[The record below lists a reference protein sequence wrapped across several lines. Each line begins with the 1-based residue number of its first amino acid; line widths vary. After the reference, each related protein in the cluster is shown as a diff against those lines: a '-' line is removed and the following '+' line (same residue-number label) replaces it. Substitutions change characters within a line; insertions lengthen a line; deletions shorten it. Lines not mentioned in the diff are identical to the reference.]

1 MNTLST
7 LALQS
12 RFVLPKR
19 AAAVRA
25 LGTLFLV
32 GGAIA
37 SLAPAAGAQ
46 DDGVDASLVPGQP
59 APQVDS
65 DGDGISNQDEIQI
78 YGLNAFDND
87 TDDDGLGDGDELYNR
102 YGYSYPNLYDSD
114 YDGLSD
120 LEEIACLFG
129 YCTSAIA
136 FDTDFDGFSDR
147 DEIYNGGNP
156 LDPTR

>member
-1 MNTLST
+1 MDTLT
-7 LALQS
+7 LRS
-12 RFVLPKR
+12 RFGLPRR
-19 AAAVRA
+19 ATVSRA
-25 LGTLFLV
+25 LGTLLLAAS
-32 GGAIA
+32 AITT
-37 SLAPAAGAQ
+37 LAPAAGAQ
-46 DDGVDASLVPGQP
+46 DTGVDANLVPGQP

-65 DGDGISNQDEIQI
+65 DGDGISNQAEVQL
-78 YGLNAFDND
+78 YGLDAFDND

-120 LEEIACLFG
+120 LEEVACLFG

-136 FDTDFDGFSDR
+136 ADTDFDGRSDR
-147 DEIYNGGNP
+147 DEIYYGGNP

>member
-1 MNTLST
+1 MDT
-7 LALQS
+7 LALRS
-12 RFVLPKR
+12 RLGFPR
-19 AAAVRA
+19 RETAIRA
-25 LGTLFLV
+25 LGALLLAAGT
-32 GGAIA
+32 ITT
-37 SLAPAAGAQ
+37 LAPGAGAE
-46 DDGVDASLVPGQP
+46 DNVASANLAPGQP

-65 DGDGISNQDEIQI
+65 DGDGISNHDEVQI

-120 LEEIACLFG
+120 LEEVACLFG

-136 FDTDFDGFSDR
+136 ADTDFDGRSDR
-147 DEIYNGGNP
+147 DEIYYGGNP

>member
-1 MNTLST
+1 MDT
-7 LALQS
+7 LALRS
-12 RFVLPKR
+12 RLGFLRR
-19 AAAVRA
+19 ATVARA
-25 LGTLFLV
+25 LGTLLV
-32 GGAIA
+32 AAGVITT
-37 SLAPAAGAQ
+37 LAPAAGAQ
-46 DDGVDASLVPGQP
+46 DDGVDANLIPGQP
-59 APQVDS
+59 APAVDS
-65 DGDGISNQDEIQI
+65 DGDGISNQAEVQL

-136 FDTDFDGFSDR
+136 ADTDFAGRSDR
-147 DEIYNGGNP
+147 DEIYYGGNP

>member
-1 MNTLST
+1 MNTP
-7 LALQS
+7 
-12 RFVLPKR
+12 FFR
-19 AAAVRA
+19 ARLGFLRREVAVRA
-25 LGTLFLV
+25 LGALLV
-32 GGAIA
+32 ATVAIPA
-37 SLAPAAGAQ
+37 LTPAAGAE
-46 DDGVDASLVPGQP
+46 DDVNANLAPGQP
-59 APQVDS
+59 APTVDS
-65 DGDGISNQDEIQI
+65 DGDGISNQAEVQI

-136 FDTDFDGFSDR
+136 ADTDFDGRSDR
-147 DEIYNGGNP
+147 DEIYFGGNP

>member
-1 MNTLST
+1 MNTLGFR
-7 LALQS
+7 S
-12 RFVLPKR
+12 RFVFPRR
-19 AAAVRA
+19 ADAVRA
-25 LGTLFLV
+25 LGTLLLV

-37 SLAPAAGAQ
+37 AMAPAAEAQ
-46 DDGVDASLVPGQP
+46 DDGVNANLVPGQP
-59 APQVDS
+59 APQADS
-65 DGDGISNQDEIQI
+65 DGDGISNHDEVQL

-136 FDTDFDGFSDR
+136 ADTDFDGRGDR
-147 DEIYNGGNP
+147 DEIYFGGNP

>member
-1 MNTLST
+1 MHSDDFRARMGSL
-7 LALQS
+7 
-12 RFVLPKR
+12 RR
-19 AAAVRA
+19 AAAARA
-25 LGTLFLV
+25 GSALLV
-32 GGAIA
+32 AAVAITVMG
-37 SLAPAAGAQ
+37 PAAGAE
-46 DDGVDASLVPGQP
+46 DEVGHANLVPGQP

-65 DGDGISNQDEIQI
+65 DGDGLSNRDEVQL
-78 YGLNAFDND
+78 YGLDAFDND

-136 FDTDFDGFSDR
+136 ADTDFDGRSDR
-147 DEIYNGGNP
+147 DEIYYGGNP

>member
-1 MNTLST
+1 MNTH
-7 LALQS
+7 ALQS
-12 RFVLPKR
+12 RFGFLRREV
-19 AAAVRA
+19 AARA
-25 LGTLFLV
+25 LGALV
-32 GGAIA
+32 LAAVAIPA
-37 SLAPAAGAQ
+37 LAPAAGAE
-46 DDGVDASLVPGQP
+46 DEVSANLVPGQP

-65 DGDGISNQDEIQI
+65 DGDGLTNQDEVQL

-87 TDDDGLGDGDELYNR
+87 TDDDGLNDGDELYNR

-136 FDTDFDGFSDR
+136 ADTDFDGRSDR
-147 DEIYNGGNP
+147 DEVYFGGNP

>member
-1 MNTLST
+1 MDMFDFRARSGFLRKEVAARTLG
-7 LALQS
+7 ALI
-12 RFVLPKR
+12 VATMAIP
-19 AAAVRA
+19 A
-25 LGTLFLV
+25 LTPG
-32 GGAIA
+32 
-37 SLAPAAGAQ
+37 AGAE
-46 DDGVDASLVPGQP
+46 DDVNANLVPGQP
-59 APQVDS
+59 APTVDS
-65 DGDGISNQDEIQI
+65 DGDGISNQAEVQI

-136 FDTDFDGFSDR
+136 YDTDFDGRSDR
-147 DEIYNGGNP
+147 DEVYYGGNP

>member
-1 MNTLST
+1 MNTLGF
-7 LALQS
+7 QS
-12 RFVLPKR
+12 RFVLPTR
-19 AAAVRA
+19 ADAIRV
-25 LGTLFLV
+25 LGTLLLV

-37 SLAPAAGAQ
+37 SMVPAAGAQ

-65 DGDGISNQDEIQI
+65 DGDGISNHDEIQI

-87 TDDDGLGDGDELYNR
+87 TDDDGLGDGDEFYNR

>member
-1 MNTLST
+1 MDT
-7 LALQS
+7 LAYRS
-12 RFVLPKR
+12 RLGFLR
-19 AAAVRA
+19 REAAARA
-25 LGTLFLV
+25 LGALLLAAV
-32 GGAIA
+32 AIPA
-37 SLAPAAGAQ
+37 LAPGAGAE
-46 DDGVDASLVPGQP
+46 DVANANLVPGQP

-65 DGDGISNQDEIQI
+65 DGDGLSNHDEVQY

-136 FDTDFDGFSDR
+136 ADTDFDGRSDR
-147 DEIYNGGNP
+147 DEIYFGGNP

>member
-1 MNTLST
+1 LDTF
-7 LALQS
+7 ALRS
-12 RFVLPKR
+12 HFASLRR
-19 AAAVRA
+19 AAAPRA
-25 LGTLFLV
+25 LGALMVTAV
-32 GGAIA
+32 AMTA
-37 SLAPAAGAQ
+37 LAPIAGAE
-46 DDGVDASLVPGQP
+46 DGNTRLAPGQP

-65 DGDGISNQDEIQI
+65 DGDGISNHDEVQL

-87 TDDDGLGDGDELYNR
+87 TDDDGLGDGDELWDR

-136 FDTDFDGFSDR
+136 ADTDFDGRSDR
-147 DEIYNGGNP
+147 DEIYYGGNP
-156 LDPTR
+156 LDPLR

>member
-1 MNTLST
+1 MDMHT
-7 LALQS
+7 
-12 RFVLPKR
+12 FR
-19 AAAVRA
+19 ARLGGLLVAAVA
-25 LGTLFLV
+25 MTM
-32 GGAIA
+32 
-37 SLAPAAGAQ
+37 LAPVAGAEEN
-46 DDGVDASLVPGQP
+46 GNASLVPGQP

-65 DGDGISNQDEIQI
+65 DGDGLSNHDEVQL

-136 FDTDFDGFSDR
+136 ADTDFDGRSDR
-147 DEIYNGGNP
+147 DEIYFGGNP

>member
-1 MNTLST
+1 MDTLR
-7 LALQS
+7 S
-12 RFVLPKR
+12 RLGFPGRVTV
-19 AAAVRA
+19 ARA
-25 LGTLFLV
+25 LGTLLLAAS
-32 GGAIA
+32 AITT
-37 SLAPAAGAQ
+37 LAPAAGAQ
-46 DDGVDASLVPGQP
+46 DDGVDANLVPGQP

-65 DGDGISNQDEIQI
+65 DGDGISNQAEVQV

-120 LEEIACLFG
+120 LAEVACLYG

-136 FDTDFDGFSDR
+136 ADTDFDGRSDH
-147 DEIYNGGNP
+147 DEIVYGGNP
-156 LDPTR
+156 LDPSR

>member
-1 MNTLST
+1 MQARLG
-7 LALQS
+7 AL
-12 RFVLPKR
+12 RRTALGGLLV
-19 AAAVRA
+19 AAV
-25 LGTLFLV
+25 
-32 GGAIA
+32 AITA
-37 SLAPAAGAQ
+37 LAPAAGAE
-46 DDGVDASLVPGQP
+46 DGANTSLVPGQP

-65 DGDGISNQDEIQI
+65 DGDGISNQAEVQV

-136 FDTDFDGFSDR
+136 ADTDFDGRSDR
-147 DEIYNGGNP
+147 DEVYFGGNP